1 MYPYPFNFSVL
12 TFFDFYPE
20 KRGYRWG
27 GVMFF
32 EGLYDFYR
40 FLREIDSLGLLRN

>member
-1 MYPYPFNFSVL
+1 MYPYPFIFSVLLCSL

-32 EGLYDFYR
+32 EGLEDF
-40 FLREIDSLGLLRN
+40 L